1 MEAPHEPDPR
11 EAGANRRAELKLRE
25 SEDLYRDLVEHSQD
39 LLCTHD
45 LAGRLL
51 SVNPLPARLLGY
63 EVEALLQMPM
73 HELLAPEYR
82 AEFEEYLDRIQ
93 RDGFAEGLMVLV
105 AKSGDR
111 RLWEYH
117 NTLRTGSGPIP
128 IVRGMA
134 HDVTERRQAEHA
146 LQKSE
151 ERFRVALKNSP
162 VVVFSHDLK
171 LRYTWI
177 HAPVLSWAEQEFLGR
192 TDAEIMGREDG
203 ERLMAIKQE
212 ALRSGEPVRTE
223 VRLTLREQEY
233 YFDLT
238 VEPLRNRQGALAGI
252 TCAAVDITSIKRAQ
266 QEREQ
271 LVQKLQD
278 ALAENEYLA
287 FHDAL
292 TGVPNRRLLEDRLE
306 QALAR
311 ADRQHHKVAVL
322 ALDLDHFKHV
332 NDTFGHRV
340 GDLVL
345 KTVVTR
351 VEARLR
357 ASDTLARTGG
367 DEFTV
372 LADVADALGA
382 HILVSAL
389 ELAFALP
396 FKVDGNLVTMGV
408 SIGAALYPDD
418 GRGADELRA
427 AADQGMYVAKRSKR
441 K

>member
-1 MEAPHEPDPR
+1 MEAPKEHLPRQAGPDKRP
-11 EAGANRRAELKLRE
+11 EAGLRE

-51 SVNPLPARLLGY
+51 SINPLPARLLGY

-73 HELLAPEYR
+73 REILAPEYR
-82 AEFEEYLDRIQ
+82 DEFEEYLRNIQ
-93 RDGFAEGLMVLV
+93 RDGFAEGSMVLITRT
-105 AKSGDR
+105 GDR

-117 NTLRTGSGPIP
+117 NTLRTGWGLAPV
-128 IVRGMA
+128 VRGMA
-134 HDVTERRQAEHA
+134 HDVTERRRAEAA
-146 LQKSE
+146 LKRSE

-162 VVVFSHDLK
+162 VVVFNQDLELK
-171 LRYTWI
+171 YTWI
-177 HAPVLSWAEQEFLGR
+177 NAPVFGWAEQECLGR
-192 TDAEIMGREDG
+192 TDAEIIGGEDG
-203 ERLMAIKQE
+203 DRLTAIKE
-212 ALRSGEPVRTE
+212 AALRSGEPVRTE
-223 VRLTLREQEY
+223 VSITFKDQKH

-238 VEPLRNRQGALAGI
+238 VEPLHSRKGTLAGV
-252 TCAAVDITSIKRAQ
+252 TCAAVDITAIKRAQ
-266 QEREQ
+266 EEREQ
-271 LVQKLQD
+271 LVQKLQN

-311 ADRQHHKVAVL
+311 ADRQHKKVAVL
-322 ALDLDHFKHV
+322 ALDLDNFKGV
-332 NDTFGHRV
+332 NDTFGHHV

-345 KTVVTR
+345 KNVVTR
-351 VEARLR
+351 VQARLR

-382 HILVSAL
+382 QVLVSTL
-389 ELAFALP
+389 ELAFAC
-396 FKVDGNLVTMGV
+396 
-408 SIGAALYPDD
+408 
-418 GRGADELRA
+418 RLR
-427 AADQGMYVAKRSKR
+427 
-441 K
+441 

>member
-1 MEAPHEPDPR
+1 MGGPKEQLPG
-11 EAGANRRAELKLRE
+11 EAGAGKQAEDALRE
-25 SEDLYRDLVEHSQD
+25 GEDLYRDLVEHSQD

-51 SVNPLPARLLGY
+51 SINPLPARLLGY
-63 EVEALLQMPM
+63 EVEALLRIPM
-73 HELLAPEYR
+73 RELLAPEYR
-82 AEFEEYLDRIQ
+82 DQFEEYLARIQ
-93 RDGFAEGLMVLV
+93 RDGFAEGLMVLMTR
-105 AKSGDR
+105 SGNR

-117 NTLRTGSGPIP
+117 NTLRTDWRPDP

-134 HDVTERRQAEHA
+134 HDVTERKRAEAA

-162 VVVFSHDLK
+162 VVVFNQDLELK
-171 LRYTWI
+171 YTWI
-177 HAPVLSWAEQEFLGR
+177 NAPVLGWAQQEYLGR
-192 TDAEIMGREDG
+192 TDAEIIGGEDG
-203 ERLMAIKQE
+203 DRLTAIKQ
-212 ALRSGEPVRTE
+212 AVLQSGVAARTE
-223 VRLTLREQEY
+223 VSLTFRDEKH

-238 VEPLRNRQGALAGI
+238 VEPLRSRRGALVGI
-252 TCAAVDITSIKRAQ
+252 TCAAVDITPLKQALE
-266 QEREQ
+266 EREK
-271 LVQKLQD
+271 LVRRLQE

-287 FHDAL
+287 SHDAL
-292 TGVPNRRLLEDRLE
+292 TGIPNRRLLEDRLE

-322 ALDLDHFKHV
+322 ALDLDNFKEV

-345 KTVVTR
+345 KSVVTR
-351 VEARLR
+351 VGARLR
-357 ASDTLARTGG
+357 ASDTLSRTGG

-382 HILVSAL
+382 QVLVSAL

-396 FKVDGNLVTMGV
+396 FKVEGKRVTTGV
-408 SIGAALYPDD
+408 SVGVALYPDD
-418 GRGADELRA
+418 GHSPDELRA
-427 AADQGMYVAKRSKR
+427 AADKVMYVAKRSKR
-441 K
+441 G